1 MAELVGKRYSASLFE
16 VGIELDKM
24 DTFHKEI
31 NFIKDIIEEN
41 NSILKILEHP
51 EISKREKRDVV
62 EEIFGEMVSK
72 EMLNFLFITIDKRRE
87 KNIINIVDE
96 FNKLFKDYRGI
107 VDIEAVTAVPMNEEA
122 SERLKT
128 VLGNKLKKEIN
139 LSNRVDHSI
148 IGGVM
153 LNMDEK
159 IIDSTLKT
167 QLGEME
173 SMFKEISL

>member
-51 EISKREKRDVV
+51 EISKREKKDVV
-62 EEIFGEMVSK
+62 SEIFGEMVSK
-72 EMLNFLFITIDKRRE
+72 EILNFLFITIDKRRE

-107 VDIEAVTAVPMNEEA
+107 VDIEAITAVPMNEEA

-128 VLGNKLKKEIN
+128 VLRNKLEKKIN
-139 LSNRVDHSI
+139 LSNRVDPSI

>member
-31 NFIKDIIEEN
+31 NFIKDIIEDN
-41 NSILKILEHP
+41 NRVLKILEHP
-51 EISKREKRDVV
+51 EISKKEKRDVV

-87 KNIINIVDE
+87 TNIINIVDE

-128 VLGNKLKKEIN
+128 VLRDKLEKEIN
-139 LSNRVDHSI
+139 LSNRVDPSI

>member
-31 NFIKDIIEEN
+31 NFIKDIIEDN

-51 EISKREKRDVV
+51 EISKKEKRDVV

-139 LSNRVDHSI
+139 LSNRVNPSI

>member
-31 NFIKDIIEEN
+31 NFIKDIIEDN

>member
-31 NFIKDIIEEN
+31 NFIKDIIEDN
-41 NSILKILEHP
+41 NRVLKILEHP

-62 EEIFGEMVSK
+62 KEIFGEMVSK
-72 EMLNFLFITIDKRRE
+72 EMLNFLFIIIDKRRE
-87 KNIINIVDE
+87 TNIINIVDE

-128 VLGNKLKKEIN
+128 VLRDKLEKEIN
-139 LSNRVDHSI
+139 LSNRVDPSI

>member
-31 NFIKDIIEEN
+31 NFIKDIIEDN

-128 VLGNKLKKEIN
+128 VLRNKLEKKIN
-139 LSNRVDHSI
+139 LSNRVDPSI